1 MLTQGYVQVENMPR
15 DTLPAH
21 EAGDESTV
29 ALVPDRMRVHE
40 KTACMLQ
47 AIQ

>member
-1 MLTQGYVQVENMPR
+1 V
-15 DTLPAH
+15 PAR

-40 KTACMLQ
+40 KTTWMLQ